1 MTAAVHC
8 IISRQLVIVT
18 PDELRGRADLQLR
31 LGAMAQQWNRQQLE
45 AALHRTVEPSITQP
59 QGQRD
64 VDQLLPELLTEL
76 RAKLERETRTSQTLA
91 RRLAW
96 TKTSNRARK
105 HANSVL
111 QKALQATE
119 RKNAVQEAEM
129 KDAQQELKHRVT
141 AADTFEELHA
151 RIGHLDVEL
160 AARQT
165 CMDKSGETPDK
176 HAIISLLTQNEG
188 NHAVDNMRS
197 RKQQPSQVTKKDEK
211 GDRDEEDKDEDDE
224 PVKEKSTP
232 SVQPKVASAQASSSS
247 APISSSPQ
255 EALVDANV
263 KVIAKDSMEELEL
276 NLLPHVD
283 VMEKLVRK
291 AEVAAPEVPAAPEPE
306 KAEVAAPEVPAA
318 PESEK
323 VEVAAPEVP
332 AAPEPE
338 KAEVA
343 APEVPGAS
351 EPEKAEV
358 KRAEEKAAAKKVE
371 ENAAAAKNDDA
382 LQASSIWRWHRYKWQ
397 QQCRACQRWTGK
409 DAVFCT
415 KGCGRL

>member
-151 RIGHLDVEL
+151 RIGHLNVEL

-197 RKQQPSQVTKKDEK
+197 RKQQPSQVTKKEEK

-263 KVIAKDSMEELEL
+263 KVIAKDSMEELEI
-276 NLLPHVD
+276 NLLQHVD
-283 VMEKLVRK
+283 TMENLIIPKLRTAKAKQAPAKFLTEALSRLSVKLTLTEAEQLHKTCKEFHTKRKK
-291 AEVAAPEVPAAPEPE
+291 AELEAKKKKQEEEESKKKEVLPQN
-306 KAEVAAPEVPAA
+306 EVA
-318 PESEK
+318 
-323 VEVAAPEVP
+323 
-332 AAPEPE
+332 
-338 KAEVA
+338 
-343 APEVPGAS
+343 
-351 EPEKAEV
+351 
-358 KRAEEKAAAKKVE
+358 
-371 ENAAAAKNDDA
+371 DDDFFA
-382 LQASSIWRWHRYKWQ
+382 
-397 QQCRACQRWTGK
+397 GMM
-409 DAVFCT
+409 
-415 KGCGRL
+415 